1 MGGVQRKSTEEPATG
16 EEEAGLAQEKELMP
30 RLRRKSLIFLIGDF
44 FSLPDLNLLS
54 KRHEVVVLVVRD
66 RYEEKL
72 PDMGECALLDPESS
86 DYFEGSISKELK
98 KRYEKRV
105 AEMDRNMNEYF
116 RKNRVRWIKLY
127 TDEDPFAKLLRLF
140 KE

>member
-1 MGGVQRKSTEEPATG
+1 M
-16 EEEAGLAQEKELMP
+16 MP
-30 RLRRKSLIFLIGDF
+30 RLKRKSLIFLVGDF
-44 FSLPDLNLLS
+44 FSLPDLEVMS
-54 KRHEVVVLVVRD
+54 KKHEVVALVVRD
-66 RYEEKL
+66 RHEEKL
-72 PDMGECALLDPESS
+72 PDMGECALLDPQSS
-86 DYFEGSISKELK
+86 EYFEGSISKELK

-105 AEMDRNMNEYF
+105 AEIDRKMNDYF